1 VNNLSVQIDHLL
13 LGRTRNYILESK
25 YFSSVLVSNNENFSI
40 KTSKGYIGI
49 PSPMLQA
56 ERQIDT
62 LIKIINELNLDADM
76 ALTFDCCVLVS
87 PGTHLPKK
95 LPEKIIKADVV
106 GNYIDRDLEETGIG
120 GFIKDTFSLLTTKK
134 DDIEKV
140 ARKLIKYH
148 RPWDTAVYL
157 KRLGIA
163 WAEKLLN

>member
-1 VNNLSVQIDHLL
+1 MSLYH
-13 LGRTRNYILESK
+13 
-25 YFSSVLVSNNENFSI
+25 
-40 KTSKGYIGI
+40 
-49 PSPMLQA
+49 PAP
-56 ERQIDT
+56 
-62 LIKIINELNLDADM
+62 
-76 ALTFDCCVLVS
+76 TFQ
-87 PGTHLPKK
+87 KK

-120 GFIKDTFSLLTTKK
+120 GLLKDAFSMLTTKK